1 MCGVGVKEKGKRTEA
16 TWAGKELPGSRKGRQ
31 EVAGDALQG
40 GANLWKKQSFDA
52 RQSRRTGACVSVTV
66 TDQCRRD

>member
-1 MCGVGVKEKGKRTEA
+1 MCGVDVKDKGKRTEA
-16 TWAGKELPGSRKGRQ
+16 MWAGKELPGSRKGRQ

-52 RQSRRTGACVSVTV
+52 KKKNGACVSVTL
-66 TDQCRRD
+66 TDQ

>member
-16 TWAGKELPGSRKGRQ
+16 MWAGKELPGSRNGRQ

-40 GANLWKKQSFDA
+40 GANLW
-52 RQSRRTGACVSVTV
+52 
-66 TDQCRRD
+66 